1 MKKFLSLTV
10 LLLLAVCIL
19 ASCGGDGDNTT
30 TTAGGPTAGTTG
42 GAGNGATTPTLP
54 VVTTTAPKVWN
65 NPNVAVFADEI
76 ITWASDASADYY
88 EVYLN
93 GALHDTVAN
102 EYCDLDL
109 ADGQTATVK
118 VVKVIDNDR
127 YHSAEKSITRQFRST
142 RTVTSLSE
150 LSGMASNGAISLGG
164 LTEAAVVLDL
174 SQESGDKSM
183 PGSLTVNPT
192 LRSLT
197 IVGNASLT
205 LSGFS
210 MKIEERSEPLTII
223 FRDVN
228 LKTSIS
234 TMLYYNGKT
243 SFTCDMLIKGT
254 ASFSNTYCGST
265 GANGG
270 NAVGLSSAGNGAT
283 GGRGGDI
290 FSLPKLRLF
299 CENSPAFTTGNGGN
313 GGNGG
318 TGTAFAH
325 GGFGGNGGRGG
336 CVFRDT
342 AVTCFTAFFDTLSG
356 NFGSGGAGGAGG
368 TGVSGPRRN
377 GSTGAAGKLSTG
389 GSFTYLSRTDGA
401 IHGMPGDAAGDFNL
415 SAINDYLIW
424 NAQPS
429 ATHYEILLNGVQV
442 DTALLNAYVVPPT
455 LSRDVASLT
464 VRAVLST
471 GQTLTSK
478 PCMAITYDY
487 IQIEVPSNSSTLVV
501 TGAKSIQLLASE
513 IKAVT
518 TILVM
523 PDVEHLYLLGYGEEM
538 QYIEASI
545 IANNRT
551 NNLAITLYNVALLPD
566 AKGSNA
572 ITVNNGKSI
581 SAATDPLLIINS
593 YNSAIKG
600 GSGQR
605 GIDGQ
610 DANNLISFG
619 GKGGNGTN
627 GADGIV
633 APLVVIA
640 GKGLEVQGGNG
651 GDGGDGG
658 DSNNEGGD
666 GGNGGNGGVA
676 IRTTN
681 LYILMDLQSS
691 LVKLYPSFGGDA
703 GKGGNGFFGSVES
716 PGTSATHG
724 HPGSAGATLIGTE
737 IILNGQLDR

>member
-1 MKKFLSLTV
+1 MKRILLLTV
-10 LLLLAVCIL
+10 LLLLAVCVL
-19 ASCGGDGDNTT
+19 ASCGGNGDTATT
-30 TTAGGPTAGTTG
+30 TTAGGTTNGGTTNG
-42 GAGNGATTPTLP
+42 GTTNGGTA
-54 VVTTTAPKVWN
+54 TTTAPKVWS
-65 NPNVAVFADEI
+65 NPSIATFADEI
-76 ITWASDASADYY
+76 ITWASDANADYY

-93 GALHDTVAN
+93 GMLHNTVAN
-102 EYCDLDL
+102 EYCDLAL
-109 ADGQTATVK
+109 ADGQSATVK
-118 VVKVIDNDR
+118 VVKVIDDDR
-127 YHSAEKSITRQFRST
+127 YHSAETTITKQFRAT
-142 RTVTSLSE
+142 RTVRSLSE
-150 LSGMASNGAISLGG
+150 LSGMASNGTISLGG
-164 LTEAAVVLDL
+164 LTEAAVVINL
-174 SQESGDKSM
+174 SQENGDKSM
-183 PGSLTVNPT
+183 PSSLTVNPT

-270 NAVGLSSAGNGAT
+270 NAVGFSSAGDGAT

-318 TGTAFAH
+318 TGTALAH

-401 IHGMPGDAAGDFNL
+401 IHSMPGDAAGDFNL

-487 IQIEVPSNSSTLVV
+487 IQIEVPSDNSTLVV

-551 NNLAITLYNVALLPD
+551 NNLAITLYNVALMPN

-633 APLVVIA
+633 APLVVITGSDFA
-640 GKGLEVQGGNG
+640 AQGGHG

-666 GGNGGNGGVA
+666 GGNGGNGGTA
-676 IRTTN
+676 IRTAH
-681 LYILMDLQSS
+681 LYLLMNDRTSA
-691 LVKLYPSFGGDA
+691 VTLYPGFGGSA
-703 GKGGNGFFGSVES
+703 GAGGNGFFGDVDS
-716 PGTSATHG
+716 PLTSAKHG
-724 HPGSAGATLIGTE
+724 NPGSDGNTLIGNET
-737 IILNGQLDR
+737 ILNGALNK